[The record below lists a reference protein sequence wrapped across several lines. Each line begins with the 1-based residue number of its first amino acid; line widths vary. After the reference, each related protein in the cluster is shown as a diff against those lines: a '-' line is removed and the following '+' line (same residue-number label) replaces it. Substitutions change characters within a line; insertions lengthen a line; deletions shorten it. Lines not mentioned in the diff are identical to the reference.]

1 MFASKMRRMALP
13 KFIFNDETKKN
24 SHGFF
29 LLNGGGKFER
39 FQEYSPM
46 LDNHDLNRLI
56 GRWDNLHVEGALLV
70 ADPVFDDGITL
81 GAERKGQVE
90 RGFLRGAS
98 PGIVILRAEYRT
110 NPAGGEDLYV
120 TEWELFE
127 GSVTSVPSNAGAVT
141 LKIYTGDGHLVED
154 GDVRLHVDNIVKLCA
169 ESSPQGRKPNIKPME
184 KITLSAEAYVALG
197 INQDADATAMS
208 KAIVQL
214 AADRNKHKETADALQ
229 KEIDAA
235 RKKRAEDMVNL
246 AVEQGRIG
254 APAREKYVELAMKR
268 LRPGVGNPS
277 AIPAKCFAGGFRH
290 QDRRERD
297 SGRSPELDAPAL
309 AGRRTPRALRR
320 SKPRIPRF
328 SRPSGKSTT
337 NQNQTDMPIEKEL
350 WVDIIKEQPIQEGD
364 FLNESEDL
372 SALVDNN
379 TLHLAEAG
387 VEPEVFIDNDT
398 YPVGIVQREDV
409 PEGHPA
415 AYPRHEEHRRA
426 QHRADAGRLRQDAEC
441 DARSCE
447 RPHAQAPGNGRLQ
460 LVSAAER

>member
-1 MFASKMRRMALP
+1 MRRMALP

-254 APAREKYVELAMKR
+254 APAREKYVELAMKDYD
-268 LRPGVGNPS
+268 LVS
-277 AIPAKCFAGGFRH
+277 ETLKAIPAKASLVASVTKIAGNVIPA
-290 QDRRERD
+290 DRQNWTHLRWLKED
-297 SGRSPELDAPAL
+297 PEGL
-309 AGRRTPRALRR
+309 A
-320 SKPRIPRF
+320 K
-328 SRPSGKSTT
+328 
-337 NQNQTDMPIEKEL
+337 
-350 WVDIIKEQPIQEGD
+350 IK
-364 FLNESEDL
+364 
-372 SALVDNN
+372 
-379 TLHLAEAG
+379 AEN
-387 VEPEVFIDNDT
+387 PEVFETIRKKHN
-398 YPVGIVQREDV
+398 
-409 PEGHPA
+409 
-415 AYPRHEEHRRA
+415 
-426 QHRADAGRLRQDAEC
+426 
-441 DARSCE
+441 
-447 RPHAQAPGNGRLQ
+447 
-460 LVSAAER
+460 